1 MSAKWKG
8 DTIELT
14 EKEFML
20 LHKLL
25 SYPGVLFTKQQLM
38 DEVWGYDT
46 ESDYNTI
53 KTYVNRL
60 RNKLADCDF
69 FYTALYRIVLW
80 VHTPERLF
88 QGFLGYSG
96 TSDRCVFQEQ

>member
-60 RNKLADCDF
+60 RNKLADCDMF
-69 FYTALYRIVLW
+69 EIISARGI
-80 VHTPERLF
+80 
-88 QGFLGYSG
+88 GYKA
-96 TSDRCVFQEQ
+96 EIHA